1 MALFDPPPAPAFDT
15 LAVNENLRKDDVF
28 NEAQA
33 SKLVSAI
40 RDATDSFVTKS
51 DLELRLSRQT
61 WRLLIGVGLLLGIF
75 RWLLPE

>member
-1 MALFDPPPAPAFDT
+1 MALFDPPAAPSFDT
-15 LAVNENLRKDDVF
+15 LAVNEDLRKDDAF

-40 RDATDSFVTKS
+40 RDATDNFVTKN

-61 WRLLIGVGLLLGIF
+61 WRLLAGVGLLLSIF
-75 RWLLPE
+75 RWLLPD

>member
-1 MALFDPPPAPAFDT
+1 MALFDPPPAPSFDT
-15 LAVNENLRKDDVF
+15 LAVNEDLRKDDVF

-40 RDATDSFVTKS
+40 RDATDSFVTEN
-51 DLELRLSRQT
+51 DLALRLSRQT
-61 WRLLIGVGLLLGIF
+61 WRLLAGVAALLGIF